1 MITES
6 ARNNDVYDDST
17 LRVLLVE
24 DNATFGAATRNALQ
38 LLDPDMD
45 LQLAGTL
52 ETARKLIRSEQPFDL
67 AVVDLNLPD
76 AEESEAPRALREM
89 APQLAIVVLTG
100 EQDPQLGA
108 RLIEAGIEDFMTKAE
123 ATPSAILLRIKLA
136 EARRARRLSRER
148 ALRSD
153 ALTGCLNRR
162 GLIEVLRESRA
173 LADRFGIGSA
183 LCTLNLDGFKNV
195 NDVYGHPAGDSILIE
210 SCARLSACIRATD
223 GLGRPGGDEF
233 WVVLPGVYCPRRAV
247 ETAERLRYCFQ
258 QPFELQDA
266 RVEVTASIG
275 MAMLTSGRMSLE
287 RWIEDSDAAMYQ
299 AKRAGGDQFKLY
311 GSAGFRAG
319 IAAAP
324 G

>member
-6 ARNNDVYDDST
+6 AGNHGVHDDGA

-24 DNATFGAATRNALQ
+24 DNETFGAATRNALQ
-38 LLDPDMD
+38 MLDPDMD

-52 ETARKLIRSEQPFDL
+52 ETARTLVGSEQPFDL

-100 EQDPQLGA
+100 EQDPKLGA

-136 EARRARRLSRER
+136 EARRARRLSSER

-153 ALTGCLNRR
+153 TLTGCLNRR
-162 GLIEVLRESRA
+162 GLLEVLRESRA

-183 LCTLNLDGFKNV
+183 LCTLDLDGFKDV
-195 NDVYGHPAGDSILIE
+195 NDLYGHPAGDSILVE
-210 SCARLSACIRATD
+210 SGARLSACIRATD

-233 WVVLPGVYCPRRAV
+233 WVVLPGVHCPRRAG
-247 ETAERLRYCFQ
+247 ETAERLRSCLE
-258 QPFELQDA
+258 QPFELPEST
-266 RVEVTASIG
+266 VEVTASIG

-287 RWIEDSDAAMYQ
+287 RWIENSDAAMYR
-299 AKRAGGDQFKLY
+299 AKRAGGNQFKLY
-311 GSAGFRAG
+311 GSAGFSAG
-319 IAAAP
+319 SAAAP